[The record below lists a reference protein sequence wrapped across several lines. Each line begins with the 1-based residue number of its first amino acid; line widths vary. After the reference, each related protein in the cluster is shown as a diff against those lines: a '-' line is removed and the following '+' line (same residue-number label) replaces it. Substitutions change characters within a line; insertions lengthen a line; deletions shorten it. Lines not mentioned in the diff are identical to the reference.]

1 MTTLAPSLWRD
12 RSYMATALT
21 HFSVDVLN
29 SSRTLLMALLAL
41 TLGLTNAQVG
51 LALLL
56 YNVGSALSQ
65 PLFGWA
71 ADRYGPRWLVVG
83 GMAWMTLF
91 YTLAAIGTPWL
102 AVAAVTAAGLGSGAF
117 HPSGALI
124 ASDERRAQRTQAT
137 ALFFMAGQL
146 GLFAGPILAGQVLDS
161 AGRPGFISL
170 PLLTLAAIYTGW
182 RWVGPA
188 HPPTHPIR
196 PVATQPIAAHQTAG
210 RRAMLSLGWVILLIN
225 TASIATINFAP
236 KLFAEQGYSATYVG
250 WMGGIWMLGSAVGGV
265 VGGRLADRFGSS
277 WAIRL
282 GLLGAVAP
290 LYAYIPAPDLWRL
303 LILALAGFFGGMPH
317 SVLVIQAQALLP
329 GRQALASG
337 LTLGFMFA
345 SGALGSYLLGI
356 IADQVGL
363 APALQ
368 ALALLPLLALPA
380 VRQWAKS

>member
-1 MTTLAPSLWRD
+1 MTTLAPTLWRD
-12 RSYMATALT
+12 RSYLATALT

-65 PLFGWA
+65 PLFGWV
-71 ADRYGPRWLVVG
+71 ADRYGPRWLVLG
-83 GMAWMTLF
+83 GMTWMTFF
-91 YTLAAIGTPWL
+91 YTLTAVGTPWL
-102 AVAAVTAAGLGSGAF
+102 AVLAVTIAGLGSGAF

-124 ASDERRAQRTQAT
+124 ASDERRTQRTQAT
-137 ALFFMAGQL
+137 AIFFMAGQL

-161 AGRPGFISL
+161 AGRPGFLIL
-170 PLLTLAAIYTGW
+170 PLLTLGAIYSGW
-182 RWVGPA
+182 RWIGPPHQPLPA
-188 HPPTHPIR
+188 APRVARPTTEGVP
-196 PVATQPIAAHQTAG
+196 AG
-210 RRAMLSLGWVILLIN
+210 RRAILSLGWVILLIN

-250 WMGGIWMLGSAVGGV
+250 WMGGIWMLGSAIGGV
-265 VGGRLADRFGSS
+265 VGGRLADRFGPA

-282 GLLGAVAP
+282 GLLGAAAP
-290 LYAYIPAPDLWRL
+290 LYFYIPAPDLWRL
-303 LILALAGFFGGMPH
+303 PILALAGFFGGMPH

-345 SGALGSYLLGI
+345 SGALGSYALGI

-363 APALQ
+363 ALALQ
-368 ALALLPLLALPA
+368 ALAILPWLALPA
-380 VRQWAKS
+380 VRRWAQV